1 MKNGCT
7 VLLLSFFIVSC
18 SAWER
23 GQAKTVEQKRDFLLK
38 NGPQFVPGYL
48 SKTPLSIYDLR
59 KQVVNGGGETKEFLH
74 QLVDECYTSHLDY
87 CTVEKYFVAKE
98 KIDKEKERRN
108 KVPVKKG
115 ELFYCKVKIHHELG
129 PVDSTNIRVGVK
141 DNIDTVGFI
150 FPNGYQI
157 ISPKLE
163 VVDLASGDR
172 YGRSSDGTKEVGASY
187 DGNSYSITLF
197 DEYEVRKFN
206 GAAITQT
213 SKLEISG
220 RIDAWDCKKAK

>member
-7 VLLLSFFIVSC
+7 VLLLSFFIVNC

-48 SKTPLSIYDLR
+48 SKMPLSVYDLR

-129 PVDSTNIRVGVK
+129 PVVDWPPESPDSWNHL
-141 DNIDTVGFI
+141 
-150 FPNGYQI
+150 
-157 ISPKLE
+157 S
-163 VVDLASGDR
+163 
-172 YGRSSDGTKEVGASY
+172 
-187 DGNSYSITLF
+187 
-197 DEYEVRKFN
+197 
-206 GAAITQT
+206 
-213 SKLEISG
+213 
-220 RIDAWDCKKAK
+220 